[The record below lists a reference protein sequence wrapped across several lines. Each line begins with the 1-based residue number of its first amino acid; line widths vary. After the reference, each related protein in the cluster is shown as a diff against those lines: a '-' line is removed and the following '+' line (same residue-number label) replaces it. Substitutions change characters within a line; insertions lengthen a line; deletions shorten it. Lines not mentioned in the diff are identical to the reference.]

1 MVDPGT
7 PASVKLRAADS
18 VLEHSASE
26 LEQAANFR
34 VGKTDAVSKR
44 SSLWLGGRKESNA
57 EQRFLTTRLL
67 AFCTL
72 LAPAQMRA
80 ATSD

>member
-34 VGKTDAVSKR
+34 VGKTNAVSKR
-44 SSLWLGGRKESNA
+44 SSL
-57 EQRFLTTRLL
+57 
-67 AFCTL
+67 
-72 LAPAQMRA
+72 
-80 ATSD
+80 